1 MALFWDSERALT
13 REEGMSLAQKHNV
26 HFLNVVLKL
35 ERMCSNAL
43 KNSPQRCWKYLV
55 YWNKDQYSIVPK
67 KQTLLQKEL
76 YQASCCSCFF

>member
-1 MALFWDSERALT
+1 MALFWFRINHKCIKILVGNKVDRDSERALT

-43 KNSPQRCWKYLV
+43 KNSPQRYL
-55 YWNKDQYSIVPK
+55 PK
-67 KQTLLQKEL
+67 THTFCHL
-76 YQASCCSCFF
+76 SF

>member
-1 MALFWDSERALT
+1 MEIKFLVVNLNNLKADDSERALT

-43 KNSPQRCWKYLV
+43 KNSPQRYL
-55 YWNKDQYSIVPK
+55 PK
-67 KQTLLQKEL
+67 THTFCHL
-76 YQASCCSCFF
+76 SF